1 MQVSLNKDEDIPAT
15 KENKVEI
22 VRPESNPT
30 GARRPQRKLKKK
42 VGAQVIEESTP
53 VKQKIDPAIEFII
66 LLLSP
71 GTPFI
76 KRKQLL
82 TEYYLL

>member
-1 MQVSLNKDEDIPAT
+1 MQVSLNKHEDIPET
-15 KENKVEI
+15 KENKVEV
-22 VRPESNPT
+22 VRPGSNPT
-30 GARRPQRKLKKK
+30 GARRPQRKSKKK
-42 VGAQVIEESTP
+42 VDVQVIEESTP
-53 VKQKIDPAIEFII
+53 VKPKIDPVIEFII